1 MSRRKSLV
9 PREPNGQTKRS
20 LREPEGPSPT
30 SVARLRQALARG
42 QEDPKWST
50 TGVGMLSSAAK
61 SPTPNSPP
69 GCTGPKLARDYS
81 QACLAPRQP
90 RSANLNP
97 MGGSTIDPDSAQGR
111 REARRDGQTFH
122 RYIASL
128 AALTHAGEAPRAAV
142 AHVVERDQWIAGAM
156 ELEHL
161 RTGLSALAEWFGG
174 AQGNNLAI
182 SVAEALAYV
191 RKMCVYS
198 SINNGASK

>member
-1 MSRRKSLV
+1 MTRRKSMS
-9 PREPNGQTKRS
+9 PREKNGQTKRS

-30 SVARLRQALARG
+30 SVARLRQASLRG

-50 TGVGMLSSAAK
+50 TLGMLSLGRKITDAQFAA
-61 SPTPNSPP
+61 
-69 GCTGPKLARDYS
+69 GLHWAELARDYS

-111 REARRDGQTFH
+111 REARRDGKTFH

-128 AALTHAGEAPRAAV
+128 AALTHAGAAPRAAV
-142 AHVVERDQWIAGAM
+142 AHVVERDQWVAGAM
-156 ELEHL
+156 ELEDL

-174 AQGNNLAI
+174 GA
-182 SVAEALAYV
+182 
-191 RKMCVYS
+191 RK
-198 SINNGASK
+198 